1 MHRTAV
7 WQYSSNSNIKIVHNS
22 IEHFLWNPSDFSS
35 DDVLSCL
42 WIVFTNSVFQVPP
55 KKIPRRFEF
64 LGIAWPGVMVLTWN
78 VSVPWE
84 DMPEVFRCSVWK
96 VRCHLNNSD
105 ITSYW
110 TDSFHVMYLLLAIAL
125 FVTNLNLSR
134 LFRRPLWGGGR
145 GVYKHI
151 YSFRKYTF

>member
-7 WQYSSNSNIKIVHNS
+7 WQYSSNSNIKNCPQFYLAFLVESIWFFFWWCPLLSVDCFYKLCLSGTPTENTQAVWDLGNS
-22 IEHFLWNPSDFSS
+22 L
-35 DDVLSCL
+35 
-42 WIVFTNSVFQVPP
+42 
-55 KKIPRRFEF
+55 
-64 LGIAWPGVMVLTWN
+64 PGVMVLTWN

>member
-7 WQYSSNSNIKIVHNS
+7 CSNSNIKIVHNS
-22 IEHFLWNPSDFSS
+22 IEHFLWNPSDFSP

-55 KKIPRRFEF
+55 QKIPRRFEI